1 MYLRRCCKQIN
12 VGIYSMVLYID
23 IYPSWKFIFIVAIKI
38 SLERAKFLSTTHCEQ
53 AVRGSAQ
60 YRSFFVHDTSSC
72 LYVPIERSSD
82 TANHQQTPVHKGCI
96 IMDHYI

>member
-12 VGIYSMVLYID
+12 VGIYSMVVYTD
-23 IYPSWKFIFIVAIKI
+23 IYRSWKFIFIVVE
-38 SLERAKFLSTTHCEQ
+38 LAKFLSTTHCEQ

-60 YRSFFVHDTSSC
+60 YRNFFVHDTSSC